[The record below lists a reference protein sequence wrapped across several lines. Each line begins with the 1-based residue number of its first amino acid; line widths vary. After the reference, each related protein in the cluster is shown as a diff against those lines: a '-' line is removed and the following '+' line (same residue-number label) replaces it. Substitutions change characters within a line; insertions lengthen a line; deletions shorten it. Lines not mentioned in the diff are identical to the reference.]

1 MEKQVKSCVRKISIW
16 ILVILLAA
24 GCESI
29 FTDSLFMK
37 VSQSHSSVNFS
48 NDLVYN
54 DSLSVLEFE
63 YMYNGAGV
71 AIGDINNDGLSD
83 IYFTGNMVS
92 GRLYLNLGELKFQ
105 DITELAGVSTDGWS
119 NGVSMFDVNQDGFKD
134 IYISRGG
141 PRGTNEDFRANLLF
155 INNGDNTFTESAS
168 SYGLDDTGYTVQS
181 TFFDFDKDG
190 DLDVYLLSNALVDYN
205 RNVSRPID
213 ENGKAPSV
221 DKFFINNGD
230 NTFSDASRRAGILKE
245 GFGLGVQVC
254 DINEDNWPDLYISN
268 DFITDD
274 IIYINQQ
281 DGTFKN
287 EARKYLKHLTWNGM
301 GNDVADFNNDGLV
314 DIVVLDMFPQD
325 NKRRKLTM
333 MGNNFDE
340 FYNGLSYGYMP
351 QYFRNTLQ
359 LNNGNG
365 TFSEIGQLSGIDATD
380 WSWAALFADYD
391 NDGSKD
397 LFISNGYRQDITNLD
412 FMVYGQQVLQMGT
425 AEANRKQRL
434 DELNK
439 LEGIKIH
446 NYAYKNVGNYQF
458 EDQSKDWGFDEPTFS
473 NGAVYADLDNDGDL
487 DLVISN
493 IDEKASL
500 YQNTLNDSN
509 DENSSSYL
517 RVGFKGPKGNLEG
530 IGTKV
535 YLKYDDQIQY
545 QFFTPVRGYL
555 SSVEPFLHFGLGT
568 KKTIDELKVIWP
580 DGKVQV
586 MKNVSSSQLI
596 VLDYAQATTEKP
608 DLEVEKRALFT
619 RLESAEMGINYS
631 HEENVFVDFKQQQ
644 LLPHM
649 HSKNGP
655 GIAVG
660 DVNGDQLDD
669 FFVGGAT
676 KFQGSY
682 FVQSNDGKF
691 TERKLNIDSLSED
704 MGSLFFDADNDGD
717 QDLYIVSGGSSQIP
731 NSALFQDRLYIND
744 GAGNFIPSDALPSMK
759 ESGSCVIAGDY
770 DKDGDLDLFV
780 GGRVVPGEYPRT
792 PKSFLLRN
800 DASKGKAKFTDVTP
814 EALSSIGM
822 VTSALWTDYDND
834 TWLDLIVVGEFMP
847 ISMVKNNSGE
857 IGQSLDA
864 LPRSNG
870 WWNSITSG
878 DFDRDGDIDYI
889 AGNLGLNTRFKAST
903 EEPLC
908 IYAKD
913 FDKNGRI
920 DPVMCYYID
929 GKNYVAHSR
938 NDLIKQ
944 INAMR
949 GRFRSYNDFA
959 EVDFSQ
965 SFLKE
970 EIDGA
975 QVVKAEHFASSY
987 IENLG
992 NGEFKISELPL
1003 EAQFSPV
1010 YGIVTSDL
1018 NEDGNLDVILTGNFY
1033 ASEVSVG
1040 RYDASVGL
1048 VLFGDGAGGFEVMR
1062 SKDSGFL
1069 VDGDSR
1075 GFVRL
1080 KSGQRDLYLVANN
1093 SSKMTTH
1100 LGNIRSINS
1109 FRPEPNDVYAEITYA
1124 DGKVRK
1130 EEFYFGATYLSQ
1142 SSRSID
1148 LTENMTTVSVVNS
1161 RGEKRLVK

>member
-1 MEKQVKSCVRKISIW
+1 MEKQGKSCVRKFSIW
-16 ILVILLAA
+16 VLVIILIT
-24 GCESI
+24 GCES
-29 FTDSLFMK
+29 FFSESLFK
-37 VSQSHSSVNFS
+37 KISDSHSSIVFS
-48 NDLVYN
+48 NNLVYS
-54 DSLSVLEFE
+54 DTLSVLEFE

-71 AIGDINNDGLSD
+71 AVGDINNDGLQD
-83 IYFTGNMVS
+83 IYFSGNMVS
-92 GRLYLNLGELKFQ
+92 GRLYLNLGNLKFQ
-105 DITELAGVSTDGWS
+105 DITEQAGVETAGWS

-134 IYISRGG
+134 IYVSRGG
-141 PRGTNEDFRANLLF
+141 PRGVAEEFRANLLF
-155 INNGDNTFTESAS
+155 INNGDNTFTESAAS
-168 SYGLDDTGYTVQS
+168 FGLDDTGYTVQS
-181 TFFDFDKDG
+181 TFFDYDKDG

-221 DKFFINNGD
+221 DKFLINNGD
-230 NTFSDASRRAGILKE
+230 NTFTDFSREAGVLKE

-254 DINEDNWPDLYISN
+254 DINEDNWPDLYVSN

-274 IIYINQQ
+274 IIYINQK

-325 NKRRKLTM
+325 NRRRKLTM
-333 MGNNFDE
+333 MGNNYDE
-340 FYNGLSYGYMP
+340 FYNGLAYGYMP

-425 AEANRKQRL
+425 PEANRKQRL

-493 IDEKASL
+493 IDDKASL
-500 YQNTLNDSN
+500 YQNTLSEA
-509 DENSSSYL
+509 ENPSAYM
-517 RVGFKGPKGNLEG
+517 RVALKGPKGNLEG
-530 IGTKV
+530 IGAKV
-535 YLKYDDQIQY
+535 YLKYGDQIQH

-555 SSVEPFLHFGLGT
+555 SSVEPFLHFGLGDQ
-568 KKTIDELKVIWP
+568 KEIQELKVIWP
-580 DGKVQV
+580 DGKVQFL
-586 MKNVSSSQLI
+586 KNVASNQL
-596 VLDYAQATTEKP
+596 VQLDYTNAEEIDVVHNSEALTTILSKMEGSE
-608 DLEVEKRALFT
+608 L
-619 RLESAEMGINYS
+619 GIDYT

-660 DVNGDQLDD
+660 DVNGDQFDD

-682 FVQSNDGKF
+682 FVQKSDGTF
-691 TERKLNIDSLSED
+691 AERKLNIDSLSED
-704 MGSLFFDADNDGD
+704 MGSLLFDADNDGD

-731 NSALFQDRLYIND
+731 NSALFQDRLYLND
-744 GAGNFIPSDALPSMK
+744 GQGNFTASDALPSLK
-759 ESGSCVIAGDY
+759 ESGSCVVAGDY
-770 DKDGDLDLFV
+770 DKDGDLDLFI
-780 GGRVVPGEYPRT
+780 GGRVVPGEYPKT

-800 DASKGKAKFTDVTP
+800 DISNGKAKYTDITP
-814 EALSSIGM
+814 EALSEIGM

-834 TWLDLIVVGEFMP
+834 SWLDLMVVGEFMP
-847 ISMVKNNSGE
+847 VTLAKNDN
-857 IGQSLDA
+857 GQFGAIKTLTN
-864 LPRSNG
+864 SNG
-870 WWNSITSG
+870 WWNSITAG
-878 DFDRDGDIDYI
+878 DFDRDGDVDYI
-889 AGNLGLNTRFKAST
+889 AGNLGLNTRFKVSP

-913 FDKNGRI
+913 FDKNGRV

-949 GRFRSYNDFA
+949 GRFRTYNDFA
-959 EVDFSQ
+959 DADFSE

-975 QVVKAEHFASSY
+975 QVVKAEYFASSY

-992 NGEFKISELPL
+992 NGEFRISQLPL
-1003 EAQFSPV
+1003 EAQFSPI
-1010 YGIVTSDL
+1010 YGIVTADL
-1018 NEDGNLDVILTGNFY
+1018 NEDGNLDVMLTGNFY

-1048 VLFGDGAGGFEVMR
+1048 VLLGDGAGGFDVVKP
-1062 SKDSGFL
+1062 KDSGFL
-1069 VDGDSR
+1069 ADGDSR

-1080 KSGQRDLYLVANN
+1080 RSGQRDLFLVANN
-1093 SSKMTTH
+1093 SNKMITH
-1100 LGNIRSINS
+1100 QGNKRSISS
-1109 FRPEPNDVYAEITYA
+1109 FRPEPNDLFAEITYH

-1130 EEFYFGATYLSQ
+1130 DEFYYGSTYLSQ
-1142 SSRSID
+1142 SSRILD
-1148 LTENMTTVSVVNS
+1148 LTDQMISVFVINS
-1161 RGEKRLVK
+1161 MGEKRQVK